1 MSTPDQNHTPAA
13 SGEQLFLRKALASA
27 ERAARFQQIKHI
39 VVTVIA
45 FPAIYYLMGN
55 APERHVPFTVI
66 MVLGLMLVACTIKIV
81 GLINRN
87 TKAILR
93 AIADINRK

>member
-1 MSTPDQNHTPAA
+1 MSASDQNHTPAA

-45 FPAIYYLMGN
+45 FPALYYLMGS
-55 APERHVPFTVI
+55 APEHRVPFTVI
-66 MVLGLMLVACTIKIV
+66 VALGLMLAGCTVKI
-81 GLINRN
+81 LAQLTSN
-87 TKAILR
+87 TRTILQ
-93 AIADINRK
+93 AIAELSQK